1 VQLKA
6 QARPHEGTG
15 LDAEHR
21 RDKRASQIARRI
33 EADIIRRGWPI
44 GQSLGSEQALQ
55 QHYQVSRSVLREAVR
70 LVEHHRVARMRR
82 GPNGGLLVCE
92 PDATPATRAIIIY
105 LEYLGTTIDDLLD
118 ARLLLEPLAASLA
131 AERIDEAG
139 IDRLRAVLDVE
150 KHRIPSPSAAR
161 DEFHAALAEQSKNP
175 VLQLFIDILMRLTT
189 RYAEDSRVDSASDAV
204 EVIDRTHSEH
214 SDIVAAVTAG
224 DSARA
229 KTLSEGH
236 AESVTDWLRRHQPGD
251 DAGRRGATRGYHPL
265 AGASSAIS
273 DSSGPTRKQ
282 RGLDREAAHGKL
294 AEVLAAA
301 IRDDIAA
308 GGWQVGSV
316 FGTEVALLE
325 RYRVS
330 RSVLR
335 EAVRLLEYHAVAQTR
350 RGPGGGLVVAK
361 PQAQASID
369 TIALYLQY
377 RKPCREDLRLVRDAI
392 EIENVATVVKRRD
405 APEVRAF
412 LDRHQ
417 LVMEEAGNDAYKAA
431 GMEEFLFHTG
441 LAQLAGNAVLDLFLR
456 IIVELFRRHWAGTQ
470 QKSPTRGHLVDVQRA
485 HLRVIEAIVAGDDSL
500 ARYRTRRHL
509 DAAASWWL

>member
-6 QARPHEGTG
+6 DAGPHEGAG
-15 LDAEHR
+15 LDVEHR
-21 RDKRASQIARRI
+21 RDKRAAQIARRI

-82 GPNGGLLVCE
+82 GPNGGLLVRE
-92 PDATPATRAIIIY
+92 PDAAPATHAIIIY
-105 LEYLGTTIDDLLD
+105 LEYLGTTISDLLD

-139 IDRLRAVLDVE
+139 IDRLRAVVDAE
-150 KHRIPSPSAAR
+150 THRTPGPSAAR

-189 RYAEDSRVDSASDAV
+189 RYAQDSRVDSAGDAV
-204 EVIDRTHSEH
+204 EVIDRTRREH

-224 DSARA
+224 DSARS
-229 KTLSEGH
+229 KTLSERH
-236 AESVTDWLRRHQPGD
+236 AESVTAWLRRHQPRA
-251 DAGRRGATRGYHPL
+251 DADPWL
-265 AGASSAIS
+265 A
-273 DSSGPTRKQ
+273 RNR

-335 EAVRLLEYHAVAQTR
+335 EAVRLLEYHAVARTR

-377 RKPCREDLRLVRDAI
+377 RKPRREDLQLVRDAI
-392 EIENVATVVKRRD
+392 EVENVAKVVKRRD
-405 APEVRAF
+405 TPEVRAF
-412 LDRHQ
+412 LDGHR
-417 LVMEEAGNDAYKAA
+417 LVIEGAGNDVGKADI
-431 GMEEFLFHTG
+431 EEFLFHTG

-456 IIVELFRRHWAGTQ
+456 ILVELFRRQWASTE
-470 QKSPTRGHLVDVQRA
+470 QKLPSRSDLVDVQRA
-485 HLRVIEAIVAGDDSL
+485 HLRVIEAIVEGDDSL